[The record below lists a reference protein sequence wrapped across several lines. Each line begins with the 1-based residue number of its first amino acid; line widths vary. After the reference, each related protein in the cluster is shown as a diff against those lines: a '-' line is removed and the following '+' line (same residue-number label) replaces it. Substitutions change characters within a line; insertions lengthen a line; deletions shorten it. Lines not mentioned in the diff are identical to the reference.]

1 MEKFYPQH
9 AEEFSA
15 ILDDLKGKKVAV
27 ISHLRP
33 DGDCIGAQVAFC
45 RLLHHLGIEA
55 VAINPD
61 PVPRILEVFLG
72 GTPILLPDQFT
83 DTDCVAVFID
93 CAEAVRAGRLLLER
107 FPKVFINI
115 DHHISNDNYGEH
127 NFVHTES
134 SATSEILAGLLLD
147 NDMPLDSVMAQALY
161 IGIATDTGQ
170 FRFPSTTKQVFEIVR
185 RLVEHGADPAKAA
198 IELYERTSIAK
209 LDLLRHFLASL
220 KLECGGRVCIGL
232 LPRGIYEKTGA
243 SNEDSEGLVDYAR
256 AIEGV
261 EIGILLEERDGAVKG
276 SFRAKDAVHRVDLL
290 ARQFNGG
297 GHACASGFNLTE
309 PIDTFYPRLIN
320 SLDNHFKTISE
331 S

>member
-1 MEKFYPQH
+1 MDKFYPQH

-15 ILDDLKGKKVAV
+15 LLDDLKGKKIAV

-45 RLLHHLGIEA
+45 RMLHHMGIEA

-61 PVPRILEVFLG
+61 PVPRILASFLG
-72 GTPILLPDQFT
+72 GTPILLPEQFT
-83 DTDCVAVFID
+83 DDDCLAVYID
-93 CAEAVRAGRLLLER
+93 CAEAVRAGRILHER
-107 FPKVFINI
+107 FPKAFINI

-147 NDMPLDSVMAQALY
+147 NDMPIDSVMAQALY

-170 FRFPSTTKQVFEIVR
+170 FRFPSTTRQVFEICC
-185 RLVEHGADPAKAA
+185 RLIERGADPAKAA
-198 IELYERTSIAK
+198 AELYERTSIAK
-209 LDLLRHFLASL
+209 LDLLRHFLASF
-220 KLECGGRVCIGL
+220 KFECEGRVCIGL

-243 SNEDSEGLVDYAR
+243 SKDDSEGLVDYAR
-256 AIEGV
+256 SIEGV

-276 SFRAKDAVHRVDLL
+276 SFRAKDSIHRVDLL

-309 PIDTFYPRLIN
+309 PLSSFYPKLIDGLDRHFQ
-320 SLDNHFKTISE
+320 SLSKS
-331 S
+331 